1 MSPPPDKSVF
11 LLTAYPTASERN
23 RVNWLIDNSK
33 ALTGYRI
40 CAAPEEADIILFVE
54 GHPELDPYFFNVI
67 KHPLFK
73 SYPEKCVLYHDS
85 DRSVTPTRTITPCI
99 PKSKADPKTKA
110 GFHYIACSLE
120 NPFLN
125 KLENFEHSREYLF
138 SFDGA
143 SNRHNVRKT
152 IMQLKHPQGLL
163 IDRGAQRIWT
173 RTGKVLEEMQRSFA
187 DSMLRSHFVL
197 CPAGIGPSSYRL
209 FETMQI
215 ARAPVILSDQLMRP
229 AGPDWD
235 QFSITIPES
244 MAHKIPEILESRKS
258 EAIAMGIAARQAWER
273 YFSPQ
278 ASLQGLCEVA
288 DRLVNQP
295 YRLSHQLKD
304 SLAYLQ
310 PYHIRGLFRYFRR
323 QRKQLKQCTCEAAA
337 KKDQATT

>member
-1 MSPPPDKSVF
+1 MNAPTEKSVY
-11 LLTAYPTASERN
+11 LLTAYPSASERN
-23 RVNWLIDNSK
+23 RVNWLIENST
-33 ALTGYRI
+33 ALKGYRTI
-40 CAAPEEADIILFVE
+40 SDPQAADIILFVE

-67 KHPLFK
+67 KHPLFE

-85 DRSVTPTRTITPCI
+85 DRSVTPARTITPCI

-110 GFHYIACSLE
+110 GFHYIACPLE

-125 KLENFEHSREYLF
+125 KLDSFEHSREYLF

-143 SNRHNVRKT
+143 SNRHNVRQA

-229 AGPDWD
+229 DGPNWD
-235 QFSITIPES
+235 AFSITIPEK

-258 EAIAMGIAARQAWER
+258 EAIAMGIAARKAWEQH
-273 YFSPQ
+273 FSPQ
-278 ASLQGLCEVA
+278 ASLQRLCEAA
-288 DRLVNQP
+288 DRLTAQP
-295 YRLSHQLKD
+295 YKLSQRVND

-323 QRKQLKQCTCEAAA
+323 QRKKLKQCSCDATA